1 MKKFITL
8 IRESVLLDWILSI
21 INQNKGVIFVVLL
34 GIIFIDAFFIKIVSD
49 VMSFGVLLLY
59 GLYVKIFH
67 TQSRVTFYI
76 CLGLISVLAL
86 SFIFSYASIST
97 EKLSVWLFL
106 FLLVGITQAW
116 KE

>member
-1 MKKFITL
+1 MKKFIAS
-8 IRESVLLDWILSI
+8 IHQSVLFDRILSI
-21 INQNKGVIFVVLL
+21 VKQNKRVIFVLLL

-49 VMSFGVLLLY
+49 GMTFGALLLY

-67 TQSRVTFYI
+67 TQSQLTFFI
-76 CLGLISVLAL
+76 CLGLISALSL
-86 SFIFSYASIST
+86 SFIFSYASIPT

-106 FLLVGITQAW
+106 FLLVGIAQAW

>member
-1 MKKFITL
+1 MKKL
-8 IRESVLLDWILSI
+8 IARIHQSVLFGKAYDILK
-21 INQNKGVIFVVLL
+21 QNRDVIFVVLL

-49 VMSFGVLLLY
+49 GVTFGTLLLY

-67 TQSRVTFYI
+67 TQSRLTFFI
-76 CLGLISVLAL
+76 CLGLVSVLVL
-86 SFIFSYASIST
+86 SFIFSYASVPT

-106 FLLVGITQAW
+106 FLLVGIFQAW

>member
-1 MKKFITL
+1 MKKYITL
-8 IRESVLLDWILSI
+8 IRQSVLFDQTLSI
-21 INQNKGVIFVVLL
+21 LKQNKGVIFVVLL

-49 VMSFGVLLLY
+49 VITFGILLLY
-59 GLYVKIFH
+59 GLYGRIFH
-67 TQSRVTFYI
+67 TQSRLTFVI

-86 SFIFSYASIST
+86 SFIFSYASIPT

-106 FLLVGITQAW
+106 FLLVGIAQTW